1 MVLHIDAATPPP
13 LLPLAWLIGRWAGAG
28 VLGHPTRGADVRFG
42 QEVEFSHDGRP
53 FLHYTSR
60 TWRLDDDGAV
70 QEPLDVETGW
80 WRPTGAL
87 AQAPA
92 QPPAQGS
99 AAGPV
104 PLDVEV
110 LLAHPTGVVEVYVG
124 TARGPRID
132 LTTDVVARTA
142 SAAEYTAGQRMY
154 GLVEGDLLWAFD
166 VAAGGHAL
174 QSYASARLKRVG

>member
-1 MVLHIDAATPPP
+1 MVLHIDAATPAP
-13 LLPLAWLIGRWAGAG
+13 LLPLAWLIGRWEGAG

-60 TWRLDDDGAV
+60 TWRLDDSGAV

-80 WRPTGAL
+80 WRPTGQPA
-87 AQAPA
+87 AQ
-92 QPPAQGS
+92 QGGG
-99 AAGPV
+99 GPV
-104 PLDVEV
+104 PVDLEV

-132 LTTDVVARTA
+132 LATDVVARTA
-142 SAAEYTAGQRMY
+142 TAAEYTAGQRMY
-154 GLVEGDLLWAFD
+154 GLVEGDLLWALD
-166 VAAGGHAL
+166 VAAGGHPV